1 MAVRKIS
8 GLLTNENKMAMK
20 ENYMTPGMKTVKCE
34 LYELIAASFRDDENE
49 VVSDGHAGSR
59 MGGPSDWTDNDE

>member
-1 MAVRKIS
+1 
-8 GLLTNENKMAMK
+8 MAMK
-20 ENYMTPGMKTVKCE
+20 ENYMTPRMKTVKCE

-59 MGGPSDWTDNDE
+59 MGGPSDWTDDDE

>member
-1 MAVRKIS
+1 
-8 GLLTNENKMAMK
+8 MAMK
-20 ENYMTPGMKTVKCE
+20 ENYITPLMKTVNCE

-59 MGGPSDWTDNDE
+59 MGGPSDWMDNDE